1 VAISPLAPRLTTEAF
16 GDDGAVLG
24 AAGAVGPGHRGRD
37 DGGAGCDR
45 EWGARFAEGPGAGS
59 RAGAVRGVPRAV
71 TRANAAEEEA
81 MSALEGSGVAM
92 EIASESSSRAR
103 VPAAVG

>member
-1 VAISPLAPRLTTEAF
+1 MSGARDRRRDRTRE
-16 GDDGAVLG
+16 GAV
-24 AAGAVGPGHRGRD
+24 
-37 DGGAGCDR
+37 
-45 EWGARFAEGPGAGS
+45 S
-59 RAGAVRGVPRAV
+59 GVPRAV

-92 EIASESSSRAR
+92 EIASESSARAR

>member
-1 VAISPLAPRLTTEAF
+1 LRRARAREGAIS
-16 GDDGAVLG
+16 
-24 AAGAVGPGHRGRD
+24 
-37 DGGAGCDR
+37 
-45 EWGARFAEGPGAGS
+45 
-59 RAGAVRGVPRAV
+59 GVPRAV

>member
-1 VAISPLAPRLTTEAF
+1 MRRARA
-16 GDDGAVLG
+16 
-24 AAGAVGPGHRGRD
+24 RD
-37 DGGAGCDR
+37 RA
-45 EWGARFAEGPGAGS
+45 
-59 RAGAVRGVPRAV
+59 AGAVRGVPRDFM

-92 EIASESSSRAR
+92 EIASESSARAR